1 MARYNKINLGPADKN
16 CPQSRDRIASVA
28 ITPGSQVK
36 LSASGQ
42 FELAGAADAEQGIQ
56 LYIANHNY
64 FQGLQVDDANP
75 VNDTMQGLLPL
86 KDGIYA
92 CLVANGVN
100 ITAEDFALKVGPN
113 GVLTSATVGTDR
125 VQYRANEIY
134 NNNTGS
140 AQLVEVRPVTV

>member
-28 ITPGSQVK
+28 IAPGSQVV
-36 LSASGQ
+36 LNASGQ
-42 FELAGAADAEQGIQ
+42 FALAGAANDDQGDQ
-56 LYIANHNY
+56 LYIANHGY
-64 FQGLQVDDANP
+64 SQGLQVDDVNP
-75 VNDTMQGLLPL
+75 ANDTMQGLLPL

-100 ITAEDFALKVGPN
+100 ITEEDFALKVGAN
-113 GVLTSATVGTDR
+113 GELVAATIGTDH
-125 VQYRANEIY
+125 VQYRANEVF